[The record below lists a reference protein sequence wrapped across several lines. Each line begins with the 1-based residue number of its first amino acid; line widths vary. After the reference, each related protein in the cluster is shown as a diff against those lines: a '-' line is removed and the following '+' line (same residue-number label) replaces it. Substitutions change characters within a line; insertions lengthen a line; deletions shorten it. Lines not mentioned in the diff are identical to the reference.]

1 VPETGKKNLTVPDW
15 APAVNVA
22 ETPREYLI
30 KVELPEVGKGDI
42 KVSVEDGVRCIDGE
56 RPARDKKYHRVERA
70 YSCCFRSFAL
80 PDNFDEQ
87 RLSAVLK
94 EGVLGVHLPK
104 SQNAKPRGIEVKAA

>member
-42 KVSVEDGVRCIDGE
+42 KVSVEDGVLCIDGE

-70 YSCCFRSFAL
+70 YSCCFRSFAPRTTL
-80 PDNFDEQ
+80 TNRD
-87 RLSAVLK
+87 SARFSRRVFLAFTSPSHRTPSH
-94 EGVLGVHLPK
+94 GR
-104 SQNAKPRGIEVKAA
+104 SR